1 MFNGLWVCAR
11 GPTTVT
17 HTGGNPAHRSDHDIT
32 QQLEDLIA
40 SLQGAEGQ
48 AKSLLQLTRSR
59 RLFFGLAYDYVD
71 EDIAHLLG
79 HLHYMRLVATNWEEQ
94 QAVWTR
100 QPDRERIHAL
110 RDAGGPEGADAQ
122 RKTREN
128 HSTR

>member
-1 MFNGLWVCAR
+1 V
-11 GPTTVT
+11 
-17 HTGGNPAHRSDHDIT
+17 HRTDHDIT

-79 HLHYMRLVATNWEEQ
+79 HLHYMRLVATNWEER
-94 QAVWTR
+94 QAAWTKR
-100 QPDRERIHAL
+100 PDRERTHT
-110 RDAGGPEGADAQ
+110 RHDAGDLSGVDAE
-122 RKTREN
+122 RATREN
-128 HSTR
+128 RSVR

>member
-1 MFNGLWVCAR
+1 M
-11 GPTTVT
+11 
-17 HTGGNPAHRSDHDIT
+17 T

-79 HLHYMRLVATNWEEQ
+79 RLHYMRLVAAKWEEQ
-94 QAVWTR
+94 QAVWTT
-100 QPDRERIHAL
+100 QPDRERMRAL
-110 RDAGGPEGADAQ
+110 HDAGDLSGVDAQ
-122 RKTREN
+122 RATREN
-128 HSTR
+128 RGIR